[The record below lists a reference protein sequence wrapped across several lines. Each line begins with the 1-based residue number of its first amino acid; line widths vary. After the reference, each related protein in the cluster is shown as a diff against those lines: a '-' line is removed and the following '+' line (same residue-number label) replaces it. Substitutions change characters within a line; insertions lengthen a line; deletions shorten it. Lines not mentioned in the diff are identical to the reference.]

1 MLKNMSIGKRLAIGF
16 GLIVVLL
23 ISMGL
28 SGYWGVE
35 AITRETLKVL
45 EGDAKVVTLAARA
58 KATTLELRRFEKDT
72 FLNVEES
79 QVRTQYAAKWD
90 AQRQKLRDVFGELEK
105 FQLSADDK
113 ANVRSMREDLDVY
126 EGGYTKVLGMI
137 QEGKLHSPQECNAKI
152 NEYKDSIHRLEDLAT
167 ELTNRH
173 AEVLIPA
180 VKEIAKATTKTLV
193 IFSMVAL
200 FFTIVV
206 TLVISRGITKPLQ
219 DVLEVRENISAGD
232 PRKTINPD
240 P

>member
-45 EGDAKVVTLAARA
+45 EGDAKVVTLAARV

-72 FLNVEES
+72 ELNMDDV
-79 QVRTQYAAKWD
+79 QVRNAYAAKWD
-90 AQRQKLRDVFGELEK
+90 GQRQKLRDTLTELDR
-105 FQLSADDK
+105 FQLSSDDK
-113 ANVRSMREDLDVY
+113 AAVRSMREDLATY
-126 EGGYTKVLGMI
+126 ESGYTKVLNMI
-137 QEGKLHSPQECNAKI
+137 QEGKLHTPQECNAKI
-152 NEYKDSIHRLEDLAT
+152 TEYKDPIHRLEDLAT

-180 VKEIAKATTKTLV
+180 VTEIAKGPTTTLGS
-193 IFSMVAL
+193 FLMVS
-200 FFTIVV
+200 IEKKDWK
-206 TLVISRGITKPLQ
+206 SKPLKS
-219 DVLEVRENISAGD
+219 RHPKISH
-232 PRKTINPD
+232 
-240 P
+240 